1 MGKAPLKPC
10 KHPGCKEYAAV
21 NGYCEKH
28 KKDKFNFYKDVK
40 RISPSKLGYNR
51 RWDRERKEFLKA
63 HPLCKIK
70 KRISESSSLM

>member
-10 KHPGCKEYAAV
+10 KHPGCKEYAVV

-51 RWDRERKEFLKA
+51 RWESLLLNLVIIEDGIEKEKNF
-63 HPLCKIK
+63 
-70 KRISESSSLM
+70 